1 MAHRY
6 GIGTGALADAF
17 EVSVDA
23 RMDLSAA
30 VPFWGT
36 QQRFVLRPVGDTWLV
51 SAILFS
57 NEQRVPANWS
67 PAPMESAAEAERRM
81 SASDARNKALADRT
95 SVVTAVLD
103 GADRFLEKD
112 TAGVLAAVD
121 HEIRL
126 PDGSAVTR
134 ESLRTML
141 DDYFGNSP
149 YRGLTADEV
158 ITVGMVEALDAD
170 DGAARYRVEIS
181 FEAQYREAFPSFRSG
196 QSLELRDADGR
207 WVVYAIS

>member
-1 MAHRY
+1 
-6 GIGTGALADAF
+6 
-17 EVSVDA
+17 
-23 RMDLSAA
+23 
-30 VPFWGT
+30 
-36 QQRFVLRPVGDTWLV
+36 
-51 SAILFS
+51 
-57 NEQRVPANWS
+57 
-67 PAPMESAAEAERRM
+67 MESAAEAEGRM
-81 SASDARNKALADRT
+81 RASAARNKTLADRT

-103 GADRFLEKD
+103 GVDRFLEKD

-134 ESLRTML
+134 ESLRTTL

-158 ITVGMVEALDAD
+158 IEVGMVEALDAD
-170 DGAARYRVEIS
+170 GGRARYRIEVS
-181 FEAQYREAFPSFRSG
+181 FEAHYQEAFPSFRSG
-196 QSLELRDADGR
+196 QSLELRDADSR